1 LYENPRTLKSLLQPL
16 AGPAHHFEAGKTVFL
31 KQNLWAGCLLGLLL
45 TGCASQP
52 APQVSRPL
60 PATEREQALDAMT
73 EYKVVAALG
82 VKAPGENVSGTL
94 NWQQHGEYYQASM
107 TNFLGLTVF
116 ELETHQQ
123 GATVKVDGQT
133 HQAMSAGALLDYL
146 SGWSLPIEE
155 MQLWLKGLPGPSS
168 ENLQRDGMGRLTS
181 FTLTDSRDRQ
191 WQVSYSD
198 FFPDAKSLPRKMQLQ
213 SGDTRLKLVI
223 REWQP

>member
-16 AGPAHHFEAGKTVFL
+16 AGPTHHFEAGKTVFL
-31 KQNLWAGCLLGLLL
+31 KQNLWASCLLGLLL

-52 APQVSRPL
+52 ATQVSRPL
-60 PATEREQALDAMT
+60 PAAEREQALDAMT
-73 EYKVVAALG
+73 EFKVLATLG
-82 VKAPGENVSGTL
+82 VTTPGESVSGNL
-94 NWQQHGEYYQASM
+94 KWQQDGAYYQTSM
-107 TNFLGLTVF
+107 TNFLGFSVF
-116 ELETHQQ
+116 ELQTHAG
-123 GATVKVDGQT
+123 GAIVKVNGET

-181 FTLTDSRDRQ
+181 FTLTDSRGRQ

-198 FFPDAKSLPRKMQLQ
+198 FFPDAKSLPRKMRLQ
-213 SGDTRLKLVI
+213 SDETLLKLVI

>member
-1 LYENPRTLKSLLQPL
+1 M
-16 AGPAHHFEAGKTVFL
+16 FL
-31 KQNLWAGCLLGLLL
+31 KQNLWAGCLVSLLL

-52 APQVSRPL
+52 APQASPPL
-60 PATEREQALDAMT
+60 PAAEREQALDAMT
-73 EYKVVAALG
+73 EFTVLATLG
-82 VKAPGENVSGTL
+82 VTTPGESVSGNL
-94 NWQQHGEYYQASM
+94 NWQQNGAFYQTSM
-107 TNFLGLTVF
+107 TNFIGLTVF
-116 ELETHQQ
+116 ELTTHAN
-123 GATVKVDGQT
+123 GATVKVDGET

-181 FTLTDSRDRQ
+181 FTLTDSRGRQ

-198 FFPDAKSLPRKMQLQ
+198 FFPDAKSLPRKMRLQ
-213 SGDTRLKLVI
+213 SGDTLLKLVI

>member
-1 LYENPRTLKSLLQPL
+1 M
-16 AGPAHHFEAGKTVFL
+16 FL
-31 KQNLWAGCLLGLLL
+31 KQNLWACCLLGLLV
-45 TGCASQP
+45 TGCASKP
-52 APQVSRPL
+52 EPSISRPL

-73 EYKVVAALG
+73 EFKVVAALG

-94 NWQQHGEYYQASM
+94 NWQQRGEYYEASM
-107 TNFLGLTVF
+107 TNFLGLSVF
-116 ELETHQQ
+116 ELQTHAG
-123 GATVKVDGQT
+123 GATVQVNGET

-168 ENLQRDGMGRLTS
+168 ENLRRDGMGRLIS
-181 FTLTDSRDRQ
+181 FTLTDSRLQQ

-213 SGDTRLKLVI
+213 SGETRLKLVI

>member
-1 LYENPRTLKSLLQPL
+1 MYENPLTLKSLLQW
-16 AGPAHHFEAGKTVFL
+16 PASVIRPFQTGKTVFL
-31 KQNLWAGCLLGLLL
+31 KQNLWAGCLFSLLL
-45 TGCASQP
+45 AGCASQP

-60 PATEREQALDAMT
+60 PAAEREQALDAMT

-94 NWQQHGEYYQASM
+94 NWQQQGPYYQASM

-116 ELETHQQ
+116 ELSTHEG
-123 GATVKVDGQT
+123 GATVKVDGET

-168 ENLQRDGMGRLTS
+168 ENLRRDGMGRLTS
-181 FTLTDSRDRQ
+181 FTLTDSRARQ
-191 WQVSYSD
+191 WQVSYSE

-213 SGDTRLKLVI
+213 SGETRLKLVI
-223 REWQP
+223 REWQ

>member
-1 LYENPRTLKSLLQPL
+1 M
-16 AGPAHHFEAGKTVFL
+16 FL
-31 KQNLWAGCLLGLLL
+31 KQNLWACCLLSLLV
-45 TGCASQP
+45 TGCASKP
-52 APQVSRPL
+52 EPSISRPL

-73 EYKVVAALG
+73 EFKVVAALG

-94 NWQQHGEYYQASM
+94 NWQQRGEYYEASM
-107 TNFLGLTVF
+107 TNFLGLSVF
-116 ELETHQQ
+116 ELQTHAG
-123 GATVKVDGQT
+123 GATVQVNGET

-168 ENLQRDGMGRLTS
+168 ENLRRDGMGRLIS
-181 FTLTDSRDRQ
+181 FTLTDSRLKQ